1 MEVASTCSI
10 DWLLHDLDLILNSSG
25 IYLFVLYD
33 VRDAIKH
40 LKFLKTF
47 LMCAR
52 KWSQSND
59 LYLQSDN
66 VVKRVSL
73 RSFLSCIED
82 TFHKYEEDIQSL
94 CLRLETEDIHKSI
107 VAHGVLHEIEKEII
121 SLKQEII
128 QIYFALASSRS
139 FQSNSCMTDD
149 ELLEFIDLI
158 LQNLA
163 DLAYDDMN
171 WKITKSSIYAALSAQ
186 VQDLEAKLTFLK
198 SFIPFAKM
206 RGTADIPALLLAHFE
221 VVALTA
227 ARLSYMWSFWDD
239 FEAIHNPGLYY
250 RSTRSFEL
258 LSIRA
263 VDFHVY
269 EIYKEVLA
277 ASNSSASLHT
287 AVMDERIL
295 NNFNDSLIS
304 RLWELLCCSSSF
316 VDSMKD
322 EMQKL
327 YAGLRFLRSILREH
341 HEMMDEQNEKIGA
354 LLGEAGIIIFS
365 PTLSRVIEGEVSFS
379 GSTQVLDFCDMLA
392 NTNIHIKHF
401 KDQLS
406 VSSTIESLPNS
417 SHSLRAPEVSQTSSR
432 MLSKGK
438 MPIDHEVM
446 VGLDDKGEQGIEPL
460 IKHFKDQISG
470 SSTIQ
475 SLPNSSHSLR
485 APEVSQTSSRMLS
498 KGKMPI
504 AREIMVGLDDEAAKV
519 FERLRWGSEQVE
531 IVPIVGMAG
540 LGKTTLAKKVYN
552 NISVTCHFHIRLWCT
567 VSQEFN
573 MKNVLLQ
580 ILCSDGK
587 HSRKD
592 EFQNLDEHALL
603 EKLHQRLLKNRYL
616 VVFDDVWDIEVWNE
630 LRTAFPNDKNGSR
643 IIFTSRFSNVASEV
657 QYGGEPHKIRRLTV
671 EESFELLQKKVFGE
685 EEECPQALHELGMA
699 IAKKCRGL
707 PLALVVVAG
716 VLATIEHDIC
726 VWEEFAESFTL
737 TMVSGADQCKKSL
750 ELSFEHL
757 PYHLKECLLYF
768 AAFRED
774 EKIGAKKLMCLWIA
788 EGFVE
793 IIEGEK
799 SEDVAEKYL
808 MDLIGRN
815 LVMVGKNRSIGG
827 VKTCYI
833 HDLIFEFC
841 KGKAKEKKF
850 LQVLRGYDELS
861 TFNEPPNLPRLSI
874 CSSGKDF
881 MKSKLFCPHLVLN
894 LGNINLR
901 LKELPTEVES
911 LLCLRYLALTAWTMG
926 FIPPSIANLSHLETF
941 CLNSGEIVSLPDSIW
956 NMKKLRHI
964 HVRWEGIIIP
974 FSSNDNG
981 VENLS
986 TLPNLDT
993 LSCLCL
999 YEEGENLLRRIPNV
1013 RRLTISDYQTGNEV
1027 FNMSRLECLESLTYS
1042 GNYSLG
1048 SMEHVEL
1055 SFPMNLKKLSL
1066 SYLGLPCS
1074 KMSLIEQLPNLE
1086 VLKLRERAM
1095 DGQRW
1100 ELMVGGFPKLRVLT
1114 LEEVEVVE
1122 WIEADP
1128 DSDDYFPCLQQLKLH
1143 DISNLKMMPA
1153 CLESISTLEEIKVSS
1168 CGDGVKSLVREI
1180 EAAQE
1185 YNNGNENM
1193 KIIIID

>member
-1 MEVASTCSI
+1 MASTCSI
-10 DWLLHDLDLILNSSG
+10 DRVLLGLESIVNNLPYRAWAYGAHA
-25 IYLFVLYD
+25 
-33 VRDAIKH
+33 AIKDM
-40 LKFLKTF
+40 KFLKTF

-52 KWSQSND
+52 KWSLVH

-66 VVKRVSL
+66 VVKKVSL
-73 RSFLSCIED
+73 PSFLSCIED
-82 TFHKYEEDIQSL
+82 TFHEYEEDIHSL
-94 CLRLETEDIHKSI
+94 SLRSEILTDKYDWDVHYSI
-107 VAHGVLHEIEKEII
+107 VDHGVFREIGIQII

-149 ELLEFIDLI
+149 ELLEFIDRI

-163 DLAYDDMN
+163 DLDLKNDYKN
-171 WKITKSSIYAALSAQ
+171 LKLNKTRIYAALSAQ

-227 ARLSYMWSFWDD
+227 ARLSYMWSFWNDD
-239 FEAIHNPGLYY
+239 VEAKRNPEFDD
-250 RSTRSFEL
+250 RNACSFKL

-295 NNFNDSLIS
+295 NNFNDSLIG

-322 EMQKL
+322 EMQIL

-354 LLGEAGIIIFS
+354 LLGEAGIIIFA

-379 GSTQVLDFCDMLA
+379 GSTQVLDFHHMLA
-392 NTNIHIKHF
+392 NINIHIKHF
-401 KDQLS
+401 Q
-406 VSSTIESLPNS
+406 
-417 SHSLRAPEVSQTSSR
+417 
-432 MLSKGK
+432 
-438 MPIDHEVM
+438 
-446 VGLDDKGEQGIEPL
+446 
-460 IKHFKDQISG
+460 DQISG
-470 SSTIQ
+470 SSTIE

-519 FERLRWGSEQVE
+519 IRRLRWGSEQVE

-552 NISVTCHFHIRLWCT
+552 DSSVTCYFHIRLWCT

-603 EKLHQRLLKNRYL
+603 EKLRQRLLKNRYL
-616 VVFDDVWDIEVWNE
+616 LVFDDVWDIEVWNE
-630 LRTAFPNDKNGSR
+630 LGTAFPNDKNGSR

-657 QYGGEPHKIRRLTV
+657 QYGGEHHNIRCLTV

-685 EEECPQALHELGMA
+685 EEECPQALHELGM
-699 IAKKCRGL
+699 
-707 PLALVVVAG
+707 
-716 VLATIEHDIC
+716 
-726 VWEEFAESFTL
+726 
-737 TMVSGADQCKKSL
+737 
-750 ELSFEHL
+750 
-757 PYHLKECLLYF
+757 
-768 AAFRED
+768 RED
-774 EKIGAKKLMCLWIA
+774 FI
-788 EGFVE
+788 
-793 IIEGEK
+793 K
-799 SEDVAEKYL
+799 S
-808 MDLIGRN
+808 R
-815 LVMVGKNRSIGG
+815 
-827 VKTCYI
+827 
-833 HDLIFEFC
+833 
-841 KGKAKEKKF
+841 
-850 LQVLRGYDELS
+850 
-861 TFNEPPNLPRLSI
+861 
-874 CSSGKDF
+874 
-881 MKSKLFCPHLVLN
+881 LFCPHLASLLFFDATPGYKKLKLFNISFLFSIYKHLNVLHFE
-894 LGNINLR
+894 GNNLR
-901 LKELPTEVES
+901 LKELPAEVES
-911 LLCLRYLALTAWTMG
+911 LLCLRYLALTAWHMK
-926 FIPPSIANLSHLETF
+926 FIPPSIAKLSHLETF
-941 CLNSGEIVSLPDSIW
+941 CLYSKSVVSLPDSIW
-956 NMKKLRHI
+956 NMKKLRHVHLAQVI
-964 HVRWEGIIIP
+964 FIP

-993 LSCLCL
+993 LSYLCL
-999 YEEGENLLRRIPNV
+999 NAEGENLLRRIPNV
-1013 RRLTISDYQTGNEV
+1013 RQLKISKCETGV
-1027 FNMSRLECLESLTYS
+1027 LNMSRLECLESLTWW
-1042 GNYSLG
+1042 GNYSSG
-1048 SMEHVEL
+1048 SREHVEL

-1066 SYLGLPCS
+1066 YNLGLPCS
-1074 KMSLIEQLPNLE
+1074 KMSLVEKLPNLE
-1086 VLKLRERAM
+1086 VLKLQYQSM

-1100 ELMVGGFPKLRVLT
+1100 ELMEGGFPKLRVLT
-1114 LEEVEVVE
+1114 LGCGEIVE
-1122 WIEADP
+1122 WTETDP
-1128 DSDDYFPCLQQLKLH
+1128 DSDDYFPCLQQLKL
-1143 DISNLKMMPA
+1143 DGISELKMMPA
-1153 CLESISTLEEIKVSS
+1153 CLGSIYTLETIEMKD
-1168 CGDGVKSLVREI
+1168 CKDGVKSLVREI
-1180 EAAQE
+1180 EEAQK
-1185 YNNGNENM
+1185 YNGNENL
-1193 KIIIID
+1193 KITIYEDY